1 MFPFLLSCAPNIL
14 FLSVPFGTH
23 ATRARL
29 SLKQWKKKLMFLLVT
44 LRFLSNL
51 SITLIASLF
60 YFFHVSAVCFNV
72 TLKLSTG
79 AHNGPVIIGWRRTWG
94 AFNFFGWNMGMGG
107 LKMPKDDL
115 GGGLQVSFKY

>member
-1 MFPFLLSCAPNIL
+1 
-14 FLSVPFGTH
+14 
-23 ATRARL
+23 
-29 SLKQWKKKLMFLLVT
+29 MFLLVT

-79 AHNGPVIIGWRRTWG
+79 AHKGPVIIQVGGGGKGGGGGGELGGPSIFLDGIWVWG
-94 AFNFFGWNMGMGG
+94 GGGG
-107 LKMPKDDL
+107 LKPQKMTL
-115 GGGLQVSFKY
+115 GGGGY

>member
-1 MFPFLLSCAPNIL
+1 
-14 FLSVPFGTH
+14 
-23 ATRARL
+23 
-29 SLKQWKKKLMFLLVT
+29 MFLLVT

-79 AHNGPVIIGWRRTWG
+79 AHKGPVIIEVGG
-94 AFNFFGWNMGMGG
+94 GGKGGGGGVEENLGGLQFFWMEYGYWGG
-107 LKMPKDDL
+107 LKRQKMTL
-115 GGGLQVSFKY
+115 GGGSSSFF